1 MCMEITVGA
10 FLPSLTGLSVKGL
23 LRLTIRDYITASAAC
38 KALFFRVLTPSPVN
52 LRQEADG

>member
-1 MCMEITVGA
+1 MEITVGA